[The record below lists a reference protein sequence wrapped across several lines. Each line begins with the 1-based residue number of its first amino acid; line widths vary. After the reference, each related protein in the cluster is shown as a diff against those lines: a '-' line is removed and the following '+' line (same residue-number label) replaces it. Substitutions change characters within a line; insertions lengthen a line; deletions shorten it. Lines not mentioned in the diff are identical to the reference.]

1 MRHGLPLVLLVL
13 ASLAPSVAAA
23 RPVQAH
29 GEPVP
34 GGNGDDGALKGRM
47 VLAQTAQPVRPP
59 RPLAVQAPSARRV
72 PPLPKPAPG
81 REAARPLPVLP
92 AVPLPLPRPKDM
104 DAAAAKKDET
114 PAEPPAEAPPA
125 MDDAALAACL
135 SDFAADGGIVIPGP
149 APEPPAA
156 QAAACTIPGPVTFAQ
171 VKLPDGRPVRLE
183 SAITVRCTLA
193 RELAAW
199 IRDDLAPIAARA
211 GGELAQLSG
220 VGGYA
225 CRPRNGQ
232 AGAQIS
238 EHASGNALD
247 ILALT
252 FTDGRVI
259 DLWKDAAET
268 REIRAAVRESV
279 CRRFFTVLGPGSDAA
294 HANHLHIDLR
304 ARRNGYR
311 MCQWDVK

>member
-1 MRHGLPLVLLVL
+1 MRPMCGLPLAVLLLV
-13 ASLAPSVAAA
+13 SLAPQPALSQAGQQTLRPA
-23 RPVQAH
+23 RAL
-29 GEPVP
+29 P
-34 GGNGDDGALKGRM
+34 GA
-47 VLAQTAQPVRPP
+47 PP
-59 RPLAVQAPSARRV
+59 PARRP

-81 REAARPLPVLP
+81 RDVERPLP
-92 AVPLPLPRPKDM
+92 ARAAIPLPLPRPKDLGG
-104 DAAAAKKDET
+104 AAAGIEET
-114 PAEPPAEAPPA
+114 PAKPPANPPEEAPPA
-125 MDDAALAACL
+125 MDEAELAACL
-135 SDFAADGGIVIPGP
+135 LDFAEQGGVVIPGP
-149 APEPPAA
+149 PPTPQEKQAAA
-156 QAAACTIPGPVTFAQ
+156 QVAACTIPGPVTFAQ

-183 SAITVRCTLA
+183 SAITVRCTFA
-193 RELAAW
+193 REIAAW
-199 IRDDLAPIAARA
+199 IRDDLAPIATRA

-252 FTDGRVI
+252 FSDGRVI
-259 DLWKDAAET
+259 DLWTDTAET
-268 REIRAAVRESV
+268 KEIRAAVRESV
-279 CRRFFTVLGPGSDAA
+279 CKRFFTVLGPGSDAA